1 MTPDLITVAALL
13 GIALAAIGG
22 IRALWRERE

>member
-22 IRALWRERE
+22 IWALWRVE